1 MKNIMVSV
9 DFWDT
14 LVRADS
20 NGDKRTEARMN
31 ALREVSRRYGLEPTD
46 EAVRQARLHVSRGF
60 DEEWFG
66 RQRTQTTGELVQG
79 MLNALAIPAKPAEA
93 DELTEAFRESLF
105 LGPPELAPGIKEAL
119 TNISMYF
126 RMAIISDTMFSPG
139 SVIRR
144 YLEQMDV
151 LRFFDAFAFSDELD
165 VSKPHRKA
173 YETVL
178 KATGSSPGHSWHVGD
193 MLKTDIRGAKAMGMK
208 AILYTGFSGG
218 VDAVSGGEMGADE
231 SKSNS
236 IKSTSSIS
244 ASGNSANSKPAG
256 SEGKNNGL
264 QENLP
269 EPDFVCATWDNVAD
283 ILISELV

>member
-1 MKNIMVSV
+1 MNNTMVSV

-31 ALREVSRRYGLEPTD
+31 ALREVSRRYGMEPTD
-46 EAVRQARLHVSRGF
+46 EAIIEARRHVSRAF

-66 RQRTQTTGELVQG
+66 RQRTQTTGELVHG
-79 MLNALAIPAKPAEA
+79 MLNALAIPAKPAEV
-93 DELTEAFRESLF
+93 DDLTEAFRESLF
-105 LGPPELAPGIKEAL
+105 LGPPELAPGIQEAL
-119 TNISMYF
+119 ANLSMYF
-126 RMAIISDTMFSPG
+126 RLAIISDTMFSPG

-144 YLEQMDV
+144 YLEQVDV
-151 LRFFDAFAFSDELD
+151 LRFFDAFAFSDELG
-165 VSKPHRKA
+165 VSKPHPKA

-178 KATGSSPGHSWHVGD
+178 KATGSDPEHSWHVGD
-193 MLKTDIRGAKAMGMK
+193 MLKTDIRGAKAMGMQ

-218 VDAVSGGEMGADE
+218 VDAVAGGKMGAA
-231 SKSNS
+231 
-236 IKSTSSIS
+236 
-244 ASGNSANSKPAG
+244 ASGNSADSKPAG
-256 SEGKNNGL
+256 SDGKNNGL
-264 QENLP
+264 QQNLP